1 MLIAG
6 STRHIG
12 SETLVWT
19 IYFESLKPS
28 LHFIKCV
35 CVCNVH
41 ANVIL
46 SCTQLRLAL
55 IRLLLCTIS
64 LQLGSVGL
72 SSEQLVSLQFTSP
85 ATCSKAK
92 HCILQNLAASLPLSI
107 HQVQD
112 AFTFHNSINSQQ
124 PPHFTILSGG
134 TAGRCSCCAER
145 FSLLVGRRVFGVQV
159 PILLRSGLRSWE
171 VVTTN
176 KMDIICQHL
185 N

>member
-1 MLIAG
+1 MFGNCFGTRVVLYLLSIDVMQTLVYVSLTTCSWMQVTGTWPQHNTSATGQTTIFKMLIAG

-92 HCILQNLAASLPLSI
+92 HCIQLTLPPYL
-107 HQVQD
+107 
-112 AFTFHNSINSQQ
+112 
-124 PPHFTILSGG
+124 
-134 TAGRCSCCAER
+134 
-145 FSLLVGRRVFGVQV
+145 
-159 PILLRSGLRSWE
+159 
-171 VVTTN
+171 
-176 KMDIICQHL
+176 
-185 N
+185 